1 MPSIEIVCVG
11 QIEVSDFSHLPF
23 AVKGGMTLKSDRSP
37 RPLFEEEFD
46 ALKGC
51 IYHLGN
57 PELKTREKRIF
68 FAADLLSDRSVHASR
83 STFLQFRPEFVP
95 AVSELLASLIG
106 SSPVNQMLFTS
117 DYQFG
122 PKRPLR
128 SSPVTLSEFGRFTI
142 HANCVSMVLFPS
154 MSKLATA
161 PRAPNCWTMAM
172 IAVMFLAAV
181 GTV

>member
-11 QIEVSDFSHLPF
+11 QIELCDFSHLPF
-23 AVKGGMTLKSDRSP
+23 AVKGETTLKSYRSP
-37 RPLFEEEFD
+37 SSLFEQDFD

-57 PELKTREKRIF
+57 PDLKIRKKGLF

-83 STFLQFRPEFVP
+83 STFVEFRPEFVP

-106 SSPVNQMLFTS
+106 SSPVNQLLFTS

-122 PKRPLR
+122 PKPPLR
-128 SSPVTLSEFGRFTI
+128 SSPVTISEFWSLHDSR
-142 HANCVSMVLFPS
+142 
-154 MSKLATA
+154 KL
-161 PRAPNCWTMAM
+161 RLN
-172 IAVMFLAAV
+172 AAYPV
-181 GTV
+181 CA